1 MAVDEETARWLF
13 YEIAEQHCQS
23 CGKQLTWANRGREG
37 RGAWEIHHIGA
48 GRTAMERTFR
58 GVIDPDMPIYL
69 RVICWDCH
77 KNTF

>member
-37 RGAWEIHHIGA
+37 RGAWEIYHIGA
-48 GRTAMERTFR
+48 
-58 GVIDPDMPIYL
+58 
-69 RVICWDCH
+69 
-77 KNTF
+77 

>member
-37 RGAWEIHHIGA
+37 RGAWEIHHIGRRMHSH
-48 GRTAMERTFR
+48 GTNSQR
-58 GVIDPDMPIYL
+58 GD
-69 RVICWDCH
+69 
-77 KNTF
+77 